1 MPLIQKTLNENHRQD
16 LFSMTCI
23 QETIKILYDVQEHNV
38 VMGFLALSYSTRMG
52 IRSLDVI

>member
-23 QETIKILYDVQEHNV
+23 QETIKVLHDVQEDNV
-38 VMGFLALSYSTRMG
+38 LMGYSTRMG